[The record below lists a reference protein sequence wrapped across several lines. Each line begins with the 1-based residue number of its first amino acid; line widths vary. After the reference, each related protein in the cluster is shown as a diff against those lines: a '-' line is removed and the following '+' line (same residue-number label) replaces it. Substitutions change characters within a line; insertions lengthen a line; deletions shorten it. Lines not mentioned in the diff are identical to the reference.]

1 MFILALNPDLK
12 VMEIPYHFQI
22 RQCGKSK
29 IMTVPILKEPDIFYS
44 FINEVSNFRKI
55 YRKSKSKKPK
65 IVSKG
70 IENTSGKYQKL

>member
-1 MFILALNPDLK
+1 
-12 VMEIPYHFQI
+12 
-22 RQCGKSK
+22 
-29 IMTVPILKEPDIFYS
+29 MTVPILKEPDIFYS